1 MDGTPKISLSGTVA
15 FVSGASKGIGIAVAK
30 TLAGAGAD
38 LALTARDEAGL
49 EATAEAARAS
59 GVQVWTHT
67 AELADAEA
75 VKRLGEAVLSDCG
88 RVDILVNN
96 AGLTRPE
103 PLFEVTL
110 EAWHM
115 TMNVDLLAPLL
126 LTQAFGPGMVER
138 GHGKIVNISSRAGL
152 RALPGNAAYC
162 AAKGGLHMLTQTMAV
177 ELGPSGIQANCIA
190 PTVIM
195 TPMAEAIWTP
205 GPRTDTKR
213 SKIPMGRFGE
223 AEEVA
228 DMVLFL
234 ASPLSDFVNGTIIP
248 IDGGEGAG

>member
-1 MDGTPKISLSGTVA
+1 MAFAQQGAAVLVADIDEENGLKTVNSISEQSGRAVFAKGDVTSSTDAERLVATAVEQFGRLDILANVVGGSRPGQTAVDLPEAEWDRLIKFNLYGTFLMCKYAIPRLIEAGGGAIVNVA
-15 FVSGASKGIGIAVAK
+15 SGAGI
-30 TLAGAGAD
+30 
-38 LALTARDEAGL
+38 
-49 EATAEAARAS
+49 
-59 GVQVWTHT
+59 
-67 AELADAEA
+67 
-75 VKRLGEAVLSDCG
+75 
-88 RVDILVNN
+88 N
-96 AGLTRPE
+96 
-103 PLFEVTL
+103 
-110 EAWHM
+110 
-115 TMNVDLLAPLL
+115 
-126 LTQAFGPGMVER
+126 GMP
-138 GHGKIVNISSRAGL
+138 KN
-152 RALPGNAAYC
+152 PAYC

-177 ELGPSGIQANCIA
+177 ELGPSGVQTNCIA

-228 DMVLFL
+228 DLVLFL

>member
-1 MDGTPKISLSGTVA
+1 MKNGPEISLEGKIA
-15 FVSGASKGIGIAVAK
+15 FVSGASKGIGVAIADS
-30 TLAGAGAD
+30 LAAAGAD

-49 EATAEAARAS
+49 EATAQAARDR

-67 AELADAEA
+67 AELADAEE
-75 VKRLGEAVLSDCG
+75 VKRLGEAVLAESG

-96 AGLTRPE
+96 AGITRPE

-110 EAWHM
+110 EAWHA
-115 TMNVDLLAPLL
+115 TLNIDLLAPLL
-126 LTQAFGPGMVER
+126 LAQAFGPGMVER
-138 GHGKIVNISSRAGL
+138 GSGKIVNISSRAGL
-152 RALPGNAAYC
+152 RALPSNAAYC
-162 AAKGGLHMLTQTMAV
+162 AAKGGLHMLTQAMAV
-177 ELGPSGIQANCIA
+177 ELGPSGVQTNCVA

-205 GPRTDTKR
+205 GARTDTKR

-223 AEEVA
+223 AGEVA
-228 DMVLFL
+228 DLVLFL
-234 ASPLSDFVNGTIIP
+234 SSPLSDFVNGTIIP